1 MIHYT
6 HDLLIRRNTVLGR
19 VLSFGGLGILV
30 LALVASLIRPTS
42 IGVILPFS
50 LIGMAISQAG
60 SIYMT
65 RWNKRGRADLM
76 LDEALKG
83 LDGRYTL
90 CHFLLGTQH
99 VLFGPPGILAL
110 VPRNDVGLVE
120 HEDGKWWITGFRKG
134 QLHGKRREMAGLS
147 DEAQGAV
154 VRLERKLAR
163 LSPQHAE
170 WTVTPILVFLGE
182 GTRVEAEGSS
192 PPAVHVKKL
201 KELVR
206 RMPRRPAPS
215 EDDLGA
221 IAASFPR
228 QPSAKTK

>member
-6 HDLLIRRNTVLGR
+6 HARLIRRNTLAGR

-30 LALVASLIRPTS
+30 LALIASLIRPTS

-50 LIGMAISQAG
+50 LIGMAMSQAG

-99 VLFGPPGILAL
+99 VLFGPPGIVAL
-110 VPRNDVGLVE
+110 VPRHDVGLVE
-120 HEDGKWWITGFRKG
+120 HEDGRWWITGYRRG
-134 QLHGKRREMAGLS
+134 QLHGKRREMAGLA
-147 DEAQGAV
+147 DEAQAAV
-154 VRLERKLAR
+154 DRLERKLAR
-163 LSPQHAE
+163 LSPEHPE
-170 WTVTPILVFLGE
+170 WTVTPMLVFLSE
-182 GTRVEAEGSS
+182 GTRVEADGSS

-201 KELVR
+201 KEVVR
-206 RMPRRPAPS
+206 RLPRRPSPT
-215 EDDLGA
+215 GA
-221 IAASFPR
+221 EMSVLTARFPA
-228 QPSAKTK
+228 QAT

>member
-6 HDLLIRRNTVLGR
+6 HHRLIRANTVLGR
-19 VLSFGGLGILV
+19 VLAFGGLGILV

-50 LIGMAISQAG
+50 LVGMAMSQAG
-60 SIYMT
+60 SIYMN

-83 LDGRYTL
+83 LDDRFTL
-90 CHFLLGTQH
+90 CHFLLGSQH
-99 VLFGPPGILAL
+99 VLFGPPGIVAL

-120 HEDGKWWITGFRKG
+120 HQDGRWWITGYRKG
-134 QLHGKRREMAGLS
+134 QLHGKRREMAGLDNES
-147 DEAQGAV
+147 QAAV
-154 VRLERKLAR
+154 ERLERKLAK
-163 LSPQHAE
+163 LSPEHAE

-206 RMPRRPAPS
+206 RLPRRPS
-215 EDDLGA
+215 
-221 IAASFPR
+221 
-228 QPSAKTK
+228 PSAAEMEVLTARFPAQAP

>member
-6 HDLLIRRNTVLGR
+6 HARLIRRNTLAGR
-19 VLSFGGLGILV
+19 VISFGGLGILV
-30 LALVASLIRPTS
+30 LALIASLIRPTS

-50 LIGMAISQAG
+50 LVGMAMSQAG
-60 SIYMT
+60 SIYMA
-65 RWNKRGRADLM
+65 RWNKRGRADLV

-99 VLFGPPGILAL
+99 VLFGPPGIVAL

-120 HEDGKWWITGFRKG
+120 YEDGRWWITGYRKG
-134 QLHGKRREMAGLS
+134 QLHGRRREIVGLA
-147 DEAQGAV
+147 DEAQAAV
-154 VRLERKLAR
+154 QRLGRKLAK
-163 LSPQHAE
+163 LSPDHAE
-170 WTVTPILVFLGE
+170 WTLTPIVVFISD

-192 PPAVHVKKL
+192 PAAVHAKKL

-206 RMPRRPAPS
+206 RLPRGPSPSGAEMGLLTSRFPAQAP
-215 EDDLGA
+215 
-221 IAASFPR
+221 
-228 QPSAKTK
+228 